1 MSEMKNI
8 KIVVDSSADLIRL
21 EGADFASA
29 PLKIVA
35 GEKVYVDNED
45 IDACAF
51 AEEMFRYNGESSTSC
66 PNVTDWLSAFGDAE
80 EIICMTITSNLSG
93 TYNTACLAKRIY
105 EEDHPDRRVE
115 VIDTLSAGPEITLMA
130 EKARDLI
137 AEGKSLD
144 EVVAAIRGYKTE
156 LLFMLESM
164 KNLANNG
171 RVGKLA
177 AKAAGLLGIRAV
189 GRASDEG
196 TLELLAKCRG
206 GVRAIDT
213 IVSYMKEYGFKGG
226 CARIAHCLNENA
238 ARTLSEKIKKEF
250 PKAKVIIGECRALC
264 SFYAERGG
272 MLVGFEV

>member
-1 MSEMKNI
+1 MKNI

-93 TYNTACLAKRIY
+93 SYNTACLAKRIY

-130 EKARDLI
+130 EKAHDLI
-137 AEGKSLD
+137 SEGKSLD

-206 GVRAIDT
+206 GVKAIDA

-226 CARIAHCLNENA
+226 CTRIAHCLNENA
-238 ARTLSEKIKKEF
+238 ARALSEKIKKEF

-272 MLVGFEV
+272 MLIGFEV

>member
-80 EIICMTITSNLSG
+80 EIVCMTITSNLSG

-144 EVVAAIRGYKTE
+144 EVVAAIRGYIKEVNGFSE
-156 LLFMLESM
+156 LGS
-164 KNLANNG
+164 A
-171 RVGKLA
+171 
-177 AKAAGLLGIRAV
+177 
-189 GRASDEG
+189 D
-196 TLELLAKCRG
+196 
-206 GVRAIDT
+206 
-213 IVSYMKEYGFKGG
+213 Y
-226 CARIAHCLNENA
+226 
-238 ARTLSEKIKKEF
+238 
-250 PKAKVIIGECRALC
+250 
-264 SFYAERGG
+264 
-272 MLVGFEV
+272 